1 MGLFSHTQNIGYT
14 RLHLFRKDWTVK
26 KIRLRIYELVRPLI
40 KGAIGNK
47 QLKENDLEK
56 EYDYMFLDSKGQ
68 YNIDNNYY
76 DIEIK
81 NNIPVDQSMFSRQP
95 ACDFC
100 G

>member
-1 MGLFSHTQNIGYT
+1 
-14 RLHLFRKDWTVK
+14 
-26 KIRLRIYELVRPLI
+26 
-40 KGAIGNK
+40 
-47 QLKENDLEK
+47 
-56 EYDYMFLDSKGQ
+56 MFLDSKGQ

-76 DIEIK
+76 DIEIN